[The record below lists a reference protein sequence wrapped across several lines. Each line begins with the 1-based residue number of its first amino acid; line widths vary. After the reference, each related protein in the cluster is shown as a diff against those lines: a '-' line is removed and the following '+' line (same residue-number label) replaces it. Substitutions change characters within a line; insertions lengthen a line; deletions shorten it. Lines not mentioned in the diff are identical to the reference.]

1 MVIWHFEPGWN
12 DCSGYM
18 CNNSK
23 TKTRTGCRGFSIF
36 QIFFTPRGI
45 KSLQRIKYVQVAPR
59 AAEFEFTLLFYP
71 LCAVHVYPSK
81 TAWKHDVT
89 TTMVDGGYSVLRFE
103 SLTFTPPNM
112 SLWPNS
118 SICVSLTIKYS
129 SRRYLARPCWQSHIS
144 LVLEG
149 VDFFTRRFF
158 LVSVILN
165 ISTNFLFPEGKSSG
179 FLPDLG
185 KVVTRLNNYVNNYD
199 SLNRWS
205 WRLKLFRNASERPAQ
220 LV

>member
-1 MVIWHFEPGWN
+1 MI
-12 DCSGYM
+12 
-18 CNNSK
+18 
-23 TKTRTGCRGFSIF
+23 
-36 QIFFTPRGI
+36 
-45 KSLQRIKYVQVAPR
+45 VQDTCAIIQKQKQEQ
-59 AAEFEFTLLFYP
+59 AAEVSVYFRFSLLH
-71 LCAVHVYPSK
+71 AGSKVYRGSNMCKLHLEPQNLNLHYYFIRFVQCTCIPVKQPESMMLPPPWLTVGTVFFGLK
-81 TAWKHDVT
+81 ASPWLLQT
-89 TTMVDGGYSVLRFE
+89 YVL
-103 SLTFTPPNM
+103 

-165 ISTNFLFPEGKSSG
+165 ISTNFLFPEGKSWG

-205 WRLKLFRNASERPAQ
+205 CRLKLFRNASERPAQ